1 MLLPLVWNQS
11 ATPPQ
16 GVFSDKRTRARH
28 EAALQFLYLI
38 KYKVRVKKL
47 TVEKA
52 VAGCVEER
60 WVTVRTGLA
69 SIVCSCSKN
78 DFSGTWTES
87 LPSVGSPKSGCSR
100 RG

>member
-38 KYKVRVKKL
+38 
-47 TVEKA
+47 
-52 VAGCVEER
+52 
-60 WVTVRTGLA
+60 
-69 SIVCSCSKN
+69 SIRYV
-78 DFSGTWTES
+78 
-87 LPSVGSPKSGCSR
+87 SR
-100 RG
+100 N